1 MGFAMKE
8 LQPCA
13 KSLCLYF
20 YQYEHDI
27 VIISKNCHVFALA
40 SSEKTCLQFTDW
52 IDVFPFKTEHCTVK
66 GIREQQ
72 KGRSDG
78 HLKSGSR
85 TSRI

>member
-1 MGFAMKE
+1 
-8 LQPCA
+8 
-13 KSLCLYF
+13 
-20 YQYEHDI
+20 

-40 SSEKTCLQFTDW
+40 SSEKSCLQFTDW
-52 IDVFPFKTEHCTVK
+52 IDVFAFKTEHCTVK

-78 HLKSGSR
+78 HLTLGSR